1 MKTHIVESGK
11 QNPQIYA
18 AQVNQLYSFQRMG
31 CIAVVV
37 NAATLLAV
45 YWQATSQRLL
55 LAWFVLLVLVTATR
69 YAVFRKYQQTRPT
82 LEQAPHWARLF
93 IIGAGASGIVWGAT
107 GIFMLS
113 AQSNLLQIF
122 VPFILGGMV
131 AGAAVIYSPVQK
143 AFWAFAYLS
152 LLPTIIH
159 FLSIGDRIHFA
170 MGAMVLLFL
179 ILITITVAQL
189 NRIVVDSLT
198 LRFENEG
205 LITHLADGK
214 ELAENLNSRL
224 KLEIAERSKAE
235 EELKRHQQELEREVR
250 ARTAELVRANAK
262 LKAEVAERVQLVE
275 SLREK
280 EEQFR
285 NLFEYSND
293 FIFLHDLDG
302 RLLDVNQKVIEQ
314 FGISKSD
321 LQVLKMQQF
330 YFPSVQDDIAANFDR
345 VLKEGFINFET
356 QIQKPTG
363 EVFPAEISASL
374 FALRSRSV
382 IQEIVRDVTVRKSM
396 ERELRKT
403 KDYLENVIDNA
414 VEAIGVVNMKGE
426 FVLWN
431 KRAAEIFGYDAAEVT
446 SQHYS
451 IIYAD
456 HAAMHRLVDEL
467 RASSV
472 VREVEMPMK
481 RKDGQVVPMELSLNL
496 LCDPDGNKIGSL
508 CMAKDL
514 REKKM
519 IEEKLLHA
527 AKMEAVGTLAGGIA
541 HDFNNL
547 LQAVQGYA
555 ELMLFDKKETDPGYQ
570 ELRQI
575 SRAARRG
582 GELSRQLLTFSRKM
596 SSQLRPICLNRQ
608 IEETQGLLRQSIPR
622 MIAIDLELQDD
633 LHTVNADPTQIEQI
647 LINFALNARDA
658 MLDGGRI
665 VIQTRNVR
673 LDEQFCKTRPE
684 MKPGDYVVLSVAD
697 SGVGMDRETLQHIF
711 DPFFST
717 KEVGR
722 GTGLGLSLVY
732 GMVKNHGG
740 YIECSSEPGS
750 GARFDIYLPAMVGRP
765 MSSEK
770 GANDAQP
777 RGSGT
782 LLVVDDEKFIRDLA
796 EEVFPKFGYRVMTA
810 ASGEEAL
817 DVYQQRKEL
826 IDLVILDVIMP
837 GMGGRQCL
845 ERLLALDPQVKVI
858 IASGYSNTG
867 PASDVLQA
875 GARSFIGKPYQI
887 NEILKTIRE
896 VLDPPK

>member
-1 MKTHIVESGK
+1 MKTRNLKSGK
-11 QNPQIYA
+11 QDPQIFA
-18 AQVNQLYSFQRMG
+18 AQVRQLYALQRLG
-31 CIAVVV
+31 FIAVLV
-37 NAATLLAV
+37 NSV
-45 YWQATSQRLL
+45 ILL
-55 LAWFVLLVLVTATR
+55 LAHWRVISPGPLIAWFTALMLVTAVR
-69 YAVFRKYQQTRPT
+69 YATWRRYQQ
-82 LEQAPHWARLF
+82 EQPAMEEAGRWARLF
-93 IIGAGASGIVWGAT
+93 VVGTGVSGLIWGAT
-107 GIFMLS
+107 GIFMIS
-113 AQSNLLQIF
+113 AESPLLQIF

-131 AGAAVIYSPVQK
+131 AGAAVIYSPVQE
-143 AFWAFAYLS
+143 AFWAYAYPT
-152 LLPTIIH
+152 LLPTMVH
-159 FLSIGDRIHFA
+159 FFVIGDRIHLA
-170 MGAMVLLFL
+170 MGAMLLLFL
-179 ILITITVAQL
+179 VLLTITVVKL
-189 NRIVVDSLT
+189 HRIVIDSLT

-205 LITHLADGK
+205 LIAHLADGK

-224 KLEIAERSKAE
+224 RLEIAERSKVE
-235 EELKRHQQELEREVR
+235 EQLKRHQQELEQQVRE
-250 ARTAELVRANAK
+250 RTAELVRSHAQ
-262 LKAEVAERVQLVE
+262 LTEEMAERLQLLE

-280 EEQFR
+280 EEKYR
-285 NLFEYSND
+285 NLFEFSND

-302 RLLDVNQKVIEQ
+302 QLHDINNRVMEQ
-314 FGISKSD
+314 FGISKAE
-321 LQVLKMQQF
+321 LQNLRMQDF
-330 YFPSVQDDIAANFDR
+330 YTPSAQNAMARAFER
-345 VLKEGFINFET
+345 VLEDGFVSFET
-356 QIQKPTG
+356 QILKPSG
-363 EVFPAEISASL
+363 EVFPAEVSASL
-374 FALRSRSV
+374 YTLGNGSV

-414 VEAIGVVNMKGE
+414 VEAIGVVNMEGR
-426 FVLWN
+426 FVVWN
-431 KRAAEIFGYDAAEVT
+431 KRAAEIFGYSAAEVT
-446 SQHYS
+446 SKHYS
-451 IIYAD
+451 SIYAD
-456 HAAMHRLVDEL
+456 PAAMERLVAEL
-467 RASSV
+467 REKSV
-472 VREVEMPMK
+472 VRGVEMPMQ
-481 RKDGQVVPMELSLNL
+481 RKDGQVVPMELSLNML
-496 LCDPDGNKIGSL
+496 RDPDGNKIGSL

-555 ELMLFDKKETDPGYQ
+555 ELMLFDKKEADPGYQ
-570 ELRQI
+570 ELLQI

-596 SSQLRPICLNRQ
+596 SSQLRPMCLNRQ
-608 IEETQGLLRQSIPR
+608 IEETQGLLRQSIPK

-647 LINFALNARDA
+647 LINFTLNARDA
-658 MLDGGRI
+658 MVDGGRI
-665 VIQTRNVR
+665 VIQTKNVG

-765 MSSEK
+765 ISPEK
-770 GANDAQP
+770 GAKDAQP
-777 RGSGT
+777 RGNGT

-796 EEVFPKFGYRVMTA
+796 EEMLPKFGYHVMTA

-817 DVYQQRKEL
+817 EVYRQRKEL

-845 ERLLALDPQVKVI
+845 EKLLALDPQVKVI

-867 PASDVLQA
+867 PARDVLQA

-896 VLDPPK
+896 VLDQAK